1 MFYKNAKIYAS
12 DCRFHYGAFEVT
24 RDGRFGQVLPD
35 HVPADAYDLG
45 GATVIPGLVEV
56 HSHGNC
62 GHDFCDGSYEGLIRM
77 AHYYLCCGITSF
89 APASMTL
96 PYEVLEKAY
105 ANARR
110 LVEEQPTNC
119 ARLRGIHME
128 GPYFS
133 HKKRGAQNGE
143 YLKEPDFEGF
153 QKLNEGCG
161 GLIRIVDVA
170 PELPGA
176 VDFIRKAS
184 KVCTVSVA
192 HTDADY
198 EQARAG
204 FAAGAEHVTHLYNGM
219 SPIGH
224 RAPGVI
230 PAAAECPRVRAELIC
245 DGLHVH
251 PAAVRLAFA
260 MFGAERI
267 VLISDSGRCAG
278 LQDGTEFDIG
288 GQTAKLIGGVARLED
303 GTIAC
308 SATNLWECL
317 KNAIAFGVPEEA
329 AIRACTLNPASALGI
344 QGEVGSI
351 APGKIADFV
360 VCGPDYTKK
369 RIYLAGK
376 VV

>member
-1 MFYKNAKIYAS
+1 
-12 DCRFHYGAFEVT
+12 
-24 RDGRFGQVLPD
+24 
-35 HVPADAYDLG
+35 
-45 GATVIPGLVEV
+45 
-56 HSHGNC
+56 
-62 GHDFCDGSYEGLIRM
+62 
-77 AHYYLCCGITSF
+77 
-89 APASMTL
+89 
-96 PYEVLEKAY
+96 
-105 ANARR
+105 
-110 LVEEQPTNC
+110 
-119 ARLRGIHME
+119 
-128 GPYFS
+128 
-133 HKKRGAQNGE
+133 
-143 YLKEPDFEGF
+143 
-153 QKLNEGCG
+153 
-161 GLIRIVDVA
+161 
-170 PELPGA
+170 
-176 VDFIRKAS
+176 
-184 KVCTVSVA
+184 
-192 HTDADY
+192 
-198 EQARAG
+198 
-204 FAAGAEHVTHLYNGM
+204 
-219 SPIGH
+219 
-224 RAPGVI
+224 
-230 PAAAECPRVRAELIC
+230 
-245 DGLHVH
+245 
-251 PAAVRLAFA
+251 